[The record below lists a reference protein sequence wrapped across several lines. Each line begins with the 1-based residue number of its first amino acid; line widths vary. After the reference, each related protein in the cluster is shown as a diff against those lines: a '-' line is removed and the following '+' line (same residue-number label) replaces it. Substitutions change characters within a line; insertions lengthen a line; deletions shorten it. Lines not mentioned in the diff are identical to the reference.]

1 MRYDLGIRRWF
12 IERRGV
18 RHMKKIL
25 FYILVAVTSYF
36 AGVLAYLGYL
46 SLIYDQ
52 SIGSEWSKFLGWTIP
67 PYLLIILPFYTLMFR
82 WSRAALWLR
91 TLLFIGLSVVA
102 AASVPFLMGF
112 GIWRLQDLF
121 SPEMVLFM
129 LLFASSSI
137 VFTIGSFIAIK
148 KRGHKL
154 FMLAS
159 LIIIYFAVTLLK

>member
-1 MRYDLGIRRWF
+1 
-12 IERRGV
+12 
-18 RHMKKIL
+18 MKKIL

-52 SIGSEWSKFLGWTIP
+52 GIGSEWSKLLGWTIP

-82 WSRAALWLR
+82 WGRASLWLR
-91 TLLFIGLSVVA
+91 TLLFIGLSIAA
-102 AASVPFLMGF
+102 AASVPFLTGF
-112 GIWRLQDLF
+112 GLWRLQDLF

-129 LLFASSSI
+129 LLFASSSL
-137 VFTIGSFIAIK
+137 VFTIGTFIALK

-159 LIIIYFAVTLLK
+159 LIIYIGAMLLK